1 MSIVAILYKTYVG
14 YGEYSLYLKLATGLL
29 LTLGVFAPLV
39 NFSIRSYDLPGEL
52 IYIPKALYFL
62 FGFVFLLFI
71 ITIARDILWFIID
84 IICRV
89 PVSDMKNPQLLQKIN
104 LITLI
109 LCGAICMYAVY
120 AAEKMPQVRTYDI
133 VSSKVKEKTK
143 IVMLSDLHIDK
154 DVSSTYLQRLV
165 HQINNLNPDAIV
177 LVGDLIDNTPAKLY
191 KQMQELQRLHAK
203 EGVYVVLGNHE
214 FYAGA
219 LNWGLKFAQ
228 MGFTFLNNYGVR
240 LKDKGV
246 FIGGIPDINSVK
258 GTRMKVNINNAL
270 YQAQKSD
277 YVILLSHTPKL
288 VPEATQER
296 VDLQLSGHT
305 HGGQIFPFH
314 YVAKQANDGHLAGFY
329 EVNGIKLYVSRGA
342 GYWGPPLRILAPS
355 EIVVFNLIPE
365 KNGK

>member
-1 MSIVAILYKTYVG
+1 
-14 YGEYSLYLKLATGLL
+14 
-29 LTLGVFAPLV
+29 
-39 NFSIRSYDLPGEL
+39 
-52 IYIPKALYFL
+52 
-62 FGFVFLLFI
+62 
-71 ITIARDILWFIID
+71 
-84 IICRV
+84 
-89 PVSDMKNPQLLQKIN
+89 
-104 LITLI
+104 
-109 LCGAICMYAVY
+109 
-120 AAEKMPQVRTYDI
+120 
-133 VSSKVKEKTK
+133 
-143 IVMLSDLHIDK
+143 
-154 DVSSTYLQRLV
+154 
-165 HQINNLNPDAIV
+165 
-177 LVGDLIDNTPAKLY
+177 
-191 KQMQELQRLHAK
+191 
-203 EGVYVVLGNHE
+203 
-214 FYAGA
+214 
-219 LNWGLKFAQ
+219 

-314 YVAKQANDGHLAGFY
+314 YVAKQANDEHLAGFY

-355 EIVVFNLIPE
+355 EIVVFNLLPE